1 MQITACKKKKN
12 TTLSKD
18 IDDLMLQ
25 RTFGKPDYNQLKRH
39 DNNVAFMDV

>member
-1 MQITACKKKKN
+1 MQITVCKKS
-12 TTLSKD
+12 TQHFSKD